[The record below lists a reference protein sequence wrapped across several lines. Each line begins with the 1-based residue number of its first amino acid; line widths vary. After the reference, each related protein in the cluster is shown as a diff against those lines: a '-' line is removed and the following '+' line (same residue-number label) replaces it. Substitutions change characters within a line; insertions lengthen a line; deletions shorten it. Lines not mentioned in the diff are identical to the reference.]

1 MKNIYSIILLFFLIP
16 LLHFSQDK
24 NSLKSE
30 FNILDPVIVYGN
42 MLNTTNSKSGK
53 NITIIKAVELE
64 NFAFNSIDDL
74 LKIIPSL
81 EIQSRGG
88 FGNQSDIVL
97 RGSTFNQTLVL
108 LDGMRVNDPLTGH
121 FSMYIPITISDIHQI
136 EIIRGGASSIYGPD
150 AVGGVINIV
159 TKSFTEFKQNNEVI
173 ISDKL
178 GQYNFTQKNIFVSYS
193 LKNKK
198 YNNNSYHTVSIN
210 KIKSDGQELY
220 EDIYSFFDHNT
231 FSISSRFECNNK
243 LNISIRSSYDKRY
256 FNSQYYYTRSTYD
269 LSNEAVEKLWAQG
282 KLNYKINQD
291 QMIDVNF
298 SFQSVDDVYIFNPNF
313 PSYENQTNLINGRI
327 SYLINTKESILTFGS
342 DWQKRGMTSIDRGDH
357 QDYYIGGFINYM
369 KTWKGINLNPSF
381 RMDYNEHYGL
391 QLCPQFNINYK
402 IKSMNIRANVG
413 RTIRSADFTER
424 YYNNNYS
431 GELSSGRNIGN
442 PELNA
447 EKTLNYEFGLDIK
460 KSKFFQINNT
470 LFYRSS
476 SDLIDWVLTPSEN
489 IPVNIDLINDEMY
502 FFAQNISQ
510 LYTLGLE
517 SELWFEI
524 INSDKL
530 NLFGSLGYLKILQA
544 ENSDELWQNN
554 DNTLFSKYLA
564 NNSGDKFN
572 YNLSIKYKDL
582 GLQLNGLYKARNKEV
597 DVSIGQT
604 LEEDYF
610 IHNAKLMLRVTK
622 NISSSVELINI
633 FNTEYSD
640 FLGAIMPKRWVIFGF
655 EYKL

>member
-1 MKNIYSIILLFFLIP
+1 MKNIYSIILLAFLIP
-16 LLHFSQDK
+16 LFNFSQDN
-24 NSLKSE
+24 NSLESGNNLLK
-30 FNILDPVIVYGN
+30 PVIVYGN
-42 MLNTTNSKSGK
+42 MLNTADSKSGK
-53 NITIIKAVELE
+53 NITIINAKELE

-159 TKSFTEFKQNNEVI
+159 TKSFTNIGKENEVI
-173 ISDKL
+173 IGDKL
-178 GQYNFTQKNIFVSYS
+178 GQNNLTNKYLFISKNTN
-193 LKNKK
+193 NK
-198 YNNNSYHTVSIN
+198 SFSTLSIN

-220 EDIYSFFDHNT
+220 DGIYSFFDHNT
-231 FSISSRFECNNK
+231 ISISSRFEVDDQ
-243 LNISIRSSYDKRY
+243 LSLAFRTTYDKRY
-256 FNSQYYYTRSTYD
+256 FNSQYYYTRSAYD
-269 LSNEAVEKLWAQG
+269 LSNETVEKLWVQG
-282 KLNYKINQD
+282 KVNYKLNED
-291 QMIDVNF
+291 QMIDVNL
-298 SFQSVDDVYIFNPNF
+298 SIQSVDDVYIFNPAF

-381 RMDYNEHYGL
+381 RMDYNEHYGF

-402 IKSMNIRANVG
+402 IKSINIRASAG

-460 KSKFFQINNT
+460 KSKLFQINNT

-476 SDLIDWVLTPSEN
+476 SDLIDWVLTPSGD

-524 INSDKL
+524 INSEEL

-544 ENSDELWQNN
+544 ENSNELWQNN

-572 YNLSIKYKDL
+572 YNLSIKHKDL
-582 GLQLNGLYKARNKEV
+582 ELQINGLYKARNKEV

-622 NISSSVELINI
+622 KISSSVELINI
-633 FNTEYSD
+633 FNTQYSD
-640 FLGAIMPKRWVIFGF
+640 FLGAIMPKRWLIFGF

>member
-1 MKNIYSIILLFFLIP
+1 MKNIYSIILLAFLIP
-16 LLHFSQDK
+16 LFNFSQDN
-24 NSLKSE
+24 NSLESRNNLLE
-30 FNILDPVIVYGN
+30 PVIVYGN
-42 MLNTTNSKSGK
+42 MLNTADSKSGK
-53 NITIIKAVELE
+53 NITIINAKELE
-64 NFAFNSIDDL
+64 HFAFNSIDDL

-159 TKSFTEFKQNNEVI
+159 TKSFTNIGKENEVI
-173 ISDKL
+173 IGDKL
-178 GQYNFTQKNIFVSYS
+178 GQNNLTNKYLFISKNT
-193 LKNKK
+193 NKK
-198 YNNNSYHTVSIN
+198 SFSTLSIN

-220 EDIYSFFDHNT
+220 DGIYSFFDHNT
-231 FSISSRFECNNK
+231 ISISSRFELDNQ
-243 LNISIRSSYDKRY
+243 LSLAFRTTYDKRY
-256 FNSQYYYTRSTYD
+256 FNSQYYYTRSAYD
-269 LSNEAVEKLWAQG
+269 LSNETVEKSWVQG
-282 KLNYKINQD
+282 KVNYKLNEN
-291 QMIDVNF
+291 QMIDFNL
-298 SFQSVDDVYIFNPNF
+298 SIQSVDDVYIFNPAF

-342 DWQKRGMTSIDRGDH
+342 DWQTRGMTSIDRGDH

-381 RMDYNEHYGL
+381 RMDYNEHYGF

-402 IKSMNIRANVG
+402 IKSMNIRASAG

-447 EKTLNYEFGLDIK
+447 EKTLNYEFGLDVK

-489 IPVNIDLINDEMY
+489 IPVNINLINDEMY

-524 INSDKL
+524 INSEKL

-544 ENSDELWQNN
+544 ENSDELFQNN

-572 YNLSIKYKDL
+572 YNISIKYKDL
-582 GLQLNGLYKARNKEV
+582 GLQMNGLYKARNKEV

-640 FLGAIMPKRWVIFGF
+640 FLGAIMPKRWLIFGV
-655 EYKL
+655 ECRL